1 MELFTAIIVGI
12 LFGCGTYLLLKRTL
26 FWVIVG
32 LALYSHGA
40 NLLLMQV
47 GLLQGEGPILKS
59 GIKAAAY
66 TDPLPQALILTA
78 IVIGFAATAFV
89 LVLAY
94 KIQQNLATTDLD
106 LLQGEK
112 G

>member
-1 MELFTAIIVGI
+1 MEILTALIVGI

-26 FWVIVG
+26 LWIIVG

-47 GLLQGEGPILKS
+47 GLFRGIDPILKAGLKPES
-59 GIKAAAY
+59 Y

-94 KIQQNLATTDLD
+94 KIHQNLLTTDMDQLR
-106 LLQGEK
+106 GEK

>member
-1 MELFTAIIVGI
+1 MEIFTAIITGI
-12 LFGCGTYLLLKRTL
+12 LFGCGTYMLLKKTI
-26 FWVIVG
+26 FWIIVG

-47 GLLQGEGPILKS
+47 GVLQGKSPI
-59 GIKAAAY
+59 INEAVTVPVY
-66 TDPLPQALILTA
+66 TDPIPQALILTA
-78 IVIGFAATAFV
+78 IVIGFATTAFI

-94 KIQQNLATTDLD
+94 KIQQNLATSDMD
-106 LLQGEK
+106 LLRGEK

>member
-1 MELFTAIIVGI
+1 MEIFAAIIVGI
-12 LFGCGTYLLLKRTL
+12 LFGCGTWLLLKKNL
-26 FWVIVG
+26 LWIIVG

-47 GLLQGEGPILKS
+47 GLLRGTEPILTE
-59 GIKAAAY
+59 GVAASEY
-66 TDPLPQALILTA
+66 IDPIPQALILTA
-78 IVIGFAATAFV
+78 IVIGFAATAFI

-94 KIQQNLATTDLD
+94 KIYQNVATTDMD
-106 LLQGEK
+106 LLRGEK

>member
-1 MELFTAIIVGI
+1 MEILAAVIVGT
-12 LFGCGTYLLLKRTL
+12 LFGCGTYLLLKKNL
-26 FWVIVG
+26 FWIIVG

-47 GLLQGEGPILKS
+47 GLFRGAEPILKEGLS
-59 GIKAAAY
+59 ASAY
-66 TDPLPQALILTA
+66 SDPIPQALILTA
-78 IVIGFAATAFV
+78 IVIGFAATAFI

-94 KIQQNLATTDLD
+94 KIYQNTSTTDMD

>member
-1 MELFTAIIVGI
+1 MEIFTAIIVGI
-12 LFGCGTYLLLKRTL
+12 LFGCGTYLLLKRTIL
-26 FWVIVG
+26 WIIVG

-47 GLLQGEGPILKS
+47 GLFRGISPILKANS
-59 GIKAAAY
+59 SATTY

-78 IVIGFAATAFV
+78 IVIGFATTAFI

-94 KIQQNLATTDLD
+94 KIHQNLNTTDMD
-106 LLQGEK
+106 LLRGEK